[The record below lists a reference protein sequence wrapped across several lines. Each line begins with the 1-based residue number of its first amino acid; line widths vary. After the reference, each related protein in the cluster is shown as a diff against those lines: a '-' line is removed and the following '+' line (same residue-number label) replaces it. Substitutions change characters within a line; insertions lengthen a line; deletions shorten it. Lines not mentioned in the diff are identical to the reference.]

1 MFSGN
6 GLITSDNLE
15 LSLVTILPAISQPT
29 LGITLSENAHKYLL
43 NSKSKRTRQGYKSDL
58 KHFAAF
64 CHSQNVLPLPAA
76 PATVA
81 AYLVMLA
88 EGGFKPATMIPTF
101 GRHLKSPQRRPTRLP
116 GQHEA
121 RRRQGS
127 MGWHQAHHWNG
138 ANGQGRRYCRLF
150 EADAG
155 AGARLHSPASGTDPF
170 FLLTFA
176 GALRRSELVALNIQD
191 VAYVPEGL
199 VVNIRSSKTDQER
212 AGQKVAVA
220 FGKII
225 ETCPVRSLRAWVK
238 KGAITKGPLFRGVT
252 RWGRVQD
259 EALSDQVVALLVKKY
274 ARLAG
279 LDATLFSGH
288 SLRAG
293 LATSAS
299 KIAGVDERIIMKQTR
314 HKSEAMVRRYI
325 RDANLFNQNVSAMVG
340 L

>member
-1 MFSGN
+1 MT
-6 GLITSDNLE
+6 L
-15 LSLVTILPAISQPT
+15 LPALSQPT
-29 LGITLSENAHKYLL
+29 LGITLSENSHKYLL

-64 CHSQNVLPLPAA
+64 CQSQNVLPLPAA

-88 EGGFKPATMIPTF
+88 EGGFKPTTM
-101 GRHLKSPQRRPTRLP
+101 SRRL
-116 GQHEA
+116 A
-121 RRRQGS
+121 AIS
-127 MGWHQAHHWNG
+127 KAHG
-138 ANGQGRRYCRLF
+138 ADQL
-150 EADAG
+150 D
-155 AGARLHSPASGTDPF
+155 SPASMKHAVVKEVWAGIRRTIGTAQTTKAAATIDYLKLMLAQVPTTLSGLRDRSLL
-170 FLLTFA
+170 LLTFA
-176 GALRRSELVALNIQD
+176 GALRRSELVALNVED

-199 VVNIRSSKTDQER
+199 VITIRSSKTDQER

-220 FGKII
+220 SGKVL
-225 ETCPVRSLRAWVK
+225 ETCTVRNLRAWLQ
-238 KGAITKGPLFRGVT
+238 KGAITKGPIFRGIT

-274 ARLAG
+274 AQLAG

-299 KIAGVDERIIMKQTR
+299 KVGGVDERIIMKQTR

-325 RDANLFNQNVSAMVG
+325 RDANLFSQNVSGMVG

>member
-1 MFSGN
+1 M
-6 GLITSDNLE
+6 TSDNSE
-15 LSLVTILPAISQPT
+15 LSLVTILPAISQPI
-29 LGITLSENAHKYLL
+29 LGIALSENANKYLL

-88 EGGFKPATMIPTF
+88 EGGFKPATMT
-101 GRHLKSPQRRPTRLP
+101 RRL
-116 GQHEA
+116 A
-121 RRRQGS
+121 AIS
-127 MGWHQAHHWNG
+127 KAHS
-138 ANGQGRRYCRLF
+138 
-150 EADAG
+150 ADQ
-155 AGARLHSPASGTDPF
+155 LDSPASMKHAVVKEVWAGIRRTIGTAQTTKAAATIDYLKLMLAQVPDTLTGLRDRALL
-170 FLLTFA
+170 LLTFA

-238 KGAITKGPLFRGVT
+238 KGAITKGPLFRGIT
-252 RWGRVQD
+252 RWGRLQD

-325 RDANLFNQNVSAMVG
+325 RDGNLFSQNVSAMVG